1 LRNSVNNFH
10 PYLCVGFFFEFGTF
24 RVSIESDCRLEDEE
38 SYTSKNHK
46 YKLKTES
53 KRHIEFERVCQN
65 TYSNVAK
72 LLENGKSLAKQFKE
86 YHTQIGQKCK
96 DLQGIDI

>member
-1 LRNSVNNFH
+1 M
-10 PYLCVGFFFEFGTF
+10 
-24 RVSIESDCRLEDEE
+24 
-38 SYTSKNHK
+38 
-46 YKLKTES
+46 KTES

-96 DLQGIDI
+96 DLQGEDF

>member
-1 LRNSVNNFH
+1 MRNSVNNFH
-10 PYLCVGFFFEFGTF
+10 PYLWSLKSEHFVFPLNQTVCSEK
-24 RVSIESDCRLEDEE
+24 SNAN
-38 SYTSKNHK
+38 KNRK

>member
-1 LRNSVNNFH
+1 MRNSVNNFH
-10 PYLCVGFFFEFGTF
+10 PYLCLGIFLEIKTY
-24 RVSIESDCRLEDEE
+24 RVSLESDCRFGYKK
-38 SYTSKNHK
+38 SNANKNRK

-96 DLQGIDI
+96 DLQGKDI